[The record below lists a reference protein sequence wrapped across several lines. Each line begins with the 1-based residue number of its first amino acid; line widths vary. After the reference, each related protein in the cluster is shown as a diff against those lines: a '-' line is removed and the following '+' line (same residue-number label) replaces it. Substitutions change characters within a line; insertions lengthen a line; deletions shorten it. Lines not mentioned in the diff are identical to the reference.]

1 MTLLNKTACRRF
13 MLDYANSSRH
23 HKFTSVS
30 KATMDAAESGLRCLL
45 RRLTTEQSTS
55 RDIIQHGI
63 QKTGRKSR

>member
-23 HKFTSVS
+23 HKFTRVS
-30 KATMDAAESGLRCLL
+30 KATLDSAEFGLRSVL
-45 RRLTTEQSTS
+45 RKLTDEQQTGSV
-55 RDIIQHGI
+55 IQHGI